1 MSLNLGYPEPTF
13 LAKAKTAI
21 TITLQTPNISTA
33 VAPFGYSTE
42 KMNEGLLM
50 QSTSEAIW
58 NNQQKEKQES
68 TLASMA
74 YNASFDKAKALNMR
88 HRELGRTLYKRKPE
102 ILVALNISGRLPQ
115 NHNEF
120 MLMYNNFYNNIK
132 NTPDLQAKV
141 LLIGISETVLDEA
154 LALST
159 QLETE
164 YTALIKERG
173 ESQVSTQTKNS
184 ALIDLKEWLDDFE
197 DVAKVAFYDAPQTL
211 ELLGF
216 FVRN

>member
-1 MSLNLGYPEPTF
+1 MTLNLGYPEPTF

-21 TITLQTPNISTA
+21 SITLQTPNISEA

-68 TLASMA
+68 TLAAMA
-74 YNASFDKAKALNMR
+74 HNATFDKAKGLLTR
-88 HRELGRTLYKRKPE
+88 HRELARTLYKRKPE
-102 ILVALNISGRLPQ
+102 ILVALNISGSLSQ
-115 NHNEF
+115 NYSEF
-120 MLMYNNFYNNIK
+120 MLLFNNFYNNIK
-132 NTPDLQAKV
+132 NNPNLQSKV

-154 LALST
+154 LALSA

-164 YTALIKERG
+164 HAALVKERG